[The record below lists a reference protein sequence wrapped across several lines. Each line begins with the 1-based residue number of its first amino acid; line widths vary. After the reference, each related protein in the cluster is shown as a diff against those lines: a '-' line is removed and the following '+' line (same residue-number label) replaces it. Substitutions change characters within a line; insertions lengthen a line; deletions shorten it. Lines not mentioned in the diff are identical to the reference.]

1 MTGLLLVAPPVLFV
15 MVFFLAPLALMVF
28 MSFNNWPLLG
38 QHRWIGL
45 DNYAKIVGDAT
56 FRSALLFTLKYTLV
70 LTPVVFFVG
79 LGLAFLVKNP
89 RRGVGFFRTVYF
101 VPVVLG
107 FASAAYLAV
116 FLFNPQVGTIGKV
129 LTDLHIT
136 RSPPEWLSA
145 PGIALVAV
153 ALMVTW
159 KTVGFTM
166 LLLMTGLQSIPQ
178 DITEAAQVDG
188 SGRFNTLLHITLP
201 LLAQDHRAVANLVGR
216 RIDAG
221 LRPVLHHDR
230 RRTTKSDDHRRL
242 QDLQHIVRLVR
253 PRLRLSHVGR
263 PHGHLDDHQRNPA
276 VPATRGHRAMTFLES

>member
-201 LLAQDHRAVANLVGR
+201 LLRKTIALSLILSVVGSMLAFDQFF
-216 RIDAG
+216 IMTGGGPQNQTITVVYKIYNTSFVSFDLGYGSAMSVVLMVILMIISG
-221 LRPVLHHDR
+221 IQLFLLRED
-230 RRTTKSDDHRRL
+230 TE
-242 QDLQHIVRLVR
+242 Q
-253 PRLRLSHVGR
+253 
-263 PHGHLDDHQRNPA
+263 
-276 VPATRGHRAMTFLES
+276 